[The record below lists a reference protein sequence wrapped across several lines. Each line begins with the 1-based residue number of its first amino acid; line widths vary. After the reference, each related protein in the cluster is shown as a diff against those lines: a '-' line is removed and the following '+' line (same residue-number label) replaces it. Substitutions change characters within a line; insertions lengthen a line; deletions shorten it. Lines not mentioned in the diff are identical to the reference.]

1 MPTYLWQNTG
11 LPTKSMDNQGMSTYT
26 AIIMSITRVLGA
38 LNYHVG
44 LVARNIAGGLLAA
57 MLVMILMQVFFRYV
71 MNDSLTWTEELS
83 KYAMVWVT
91 CLVAPWA
98 YRENLNVSIEMF
110 ADALPVRL
118 KRFTEI
124 LITMLAM
131 LISTMFFIYS
141 IDFWLSGLT
150 ITASSVPIKLAV
162 FYSCIPFMFIALFL
176 VGLER
181 LLLQTLPQ
189 QTVQQGVV

>member
-1 MPTYLWQNTG
+1 
-11 LPTKSMDNQGMSTYT
+11 MSVYFEMVKKLGVMNYY
-26 AIIMSITRVLGA
+26 IGVL
-38 LNYHVG
+38 
-44 LVARNIAGGLLAA
+44 ARNTAGILLAA

-83 KYAMVWVT
+83 KYAMVWVA

-118 KRFTEI
+118 KQFSEMI
-124 LITMLAM
+124 ITLLVM
-131 LISTMFFIYS
+131 LISTMFFMYS
-141 IDFWLSGLT
+141 IDFWLSGLS
-150 ITASSVPIKLAV
+150 ITASSVPLNLAV
-162 FYSCIPFMFIALFL
+162 FYSCIPFMFVALFL

-181 LLLQTLPQ
+181 LLLQIIPKPSEQ
-189 QTVQQGVV
+189 